1 MKALLK
7 KKLISST
14 KFELFNFF
22 DKWWL
27 LVNYE
32 NRWAG
37 PLQTTNILVLIVF
50 FMICIC
56 VSETNHNKKYCT
68 TLIIM
73 IKCTFVKKVLLL
85 DCWQGRIQNVI
96 IAQIHFI
103 SAKNIFFLWKKRKFS
118 SYKTTMFY
126 QLFEIRIPNFS
137 LCSIF
142 NFANFEY
149 YNIISYIHFFWH
161 FFFLLSIFNAKKEI

>member
-1 MKALLK
+1 MFRVLQNLNF
-7 KKLISST
+7 LISSINDDYWSIMRT
-14 KFELFNFF
+14 DEQ
-22 DKWWL
+22 
-27 LVNYE
+27 V
-32 NRWAG
+32 
-37 PLQTTNILVLIVF
+37 LQTTNILVLIVF

-126 QLFEIRIPNFS
+126 QLFEIRMPNFS